1 MEVDSDG
8 DGGSEAEDNDFT
20 VVCEPTLAAG
30 VRAAAWNPVM
40 DLLALA
46 LSDGQL
52 LIQRHT
58 WQRWLQ
64 IPPALAGTGADDEIT
79 AVGWHPDGKTLVLG
93 RSNGIIQLCS
103 VEDGGEL
110 HSEKLHDA
118 PVTCLHWM
126 VANDTDAVNYT
137 ISDCLHLP
145 HLFLSKSTGLHVL
158 FVLLSCLTPR
168 MRRCAAISRRSLQ
181 TAVPSTAVFT
191 SKC

>member
-1 MEVDSDG
+1 MEVDSDD
-8 DGGSEAEDNDFT
+8 DGGPEAEDNDFAMLA
-20 VVCEPTLAAG
+20 EPTLAAS
-30 VRAAAWNPVM
+30 VRSAAWNPVM

-93 RSNGIIQLCS
+93 RSNGVIQLCS

-110 HSEKLHDA
+110 HSEKLHEA

-126 VANDTDAVNYT
+126 VANDTNAVNYT
-137 ISDCLHLP
+137 ISDPLHPSDFCL
-145 HLFLSKSTGLHVL
+145 SNGTGLRVL
-158 FVLLSCLTPR
+158 FVLLSCLTP
-168 MRRCAAISRRSLQ
+168 AHA
-181 TAVPSTAVFT
+181 
-191 SKC
+191 